1 MSLAWMALVA
11 VLIAAERL
19 LPSASH
25 LAVAVVLLALGAGV
39 ALGVVTPGM

>member
-11 VLIAAERL
+11 VLIAPERL
-19 LPSASH
+19 LPSGAH